1 MSVTNHYA
9 RAMADVLLE
18 QPDPSSRMAELHS
31 MAGILALN
39 PDLRQVWE
47 TPSIPDDQKRRLLDA
62 IVAKAGVSKPVRNFL
77 AVLID
82 NGRIPMLEQIVKQ
95 LDAEIAERLNL
106 AEAEVTSARELGVQ
120 EKQQLE
126 QQVARMT
133 GKKVRAKYAT
143 DPALLGGA
151 VIRLGS
157 TIYDGSVRGQLE
169 RIKEQIQQ

>member
-9 RAMADVLLE
+9 RAMADVLLD
-18 QPDPSSRMAELHS
+18 QSDPAARMAEVHT
-31 MAGILALN
+31 MAGILASN

-62 IVAKAGVSKPVRNFL
+62 IVTKAGVSKPVRNFL

-82 NGRIPMLEQIVKQ
+82 NGRVPMLEQIVKQ

-106 AEAEVTSARELGVQ
+106 AEAEVTSARELGSQ

-169 RIKEQIQQ
+169 RLKEQIQQ

>member
-18 QPDPSSRMAELHS
+18 QPDPATRMAEVHN
-31 MAGILALN
+31 MAGILASN

-106 AEAEVTSARELGVQ
+106 AQAEVISARELGAQ